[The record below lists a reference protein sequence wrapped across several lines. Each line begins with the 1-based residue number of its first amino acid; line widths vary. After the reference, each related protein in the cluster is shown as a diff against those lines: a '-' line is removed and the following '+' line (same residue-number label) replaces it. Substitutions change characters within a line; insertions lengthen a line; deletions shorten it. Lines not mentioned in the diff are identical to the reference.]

1 MDDMPIMEPLG
12 GDWVDMC
19 VAAAWMVLNAPVRLA
34 SCVFAQ
40 SWGVMLYAASAC
52 IHVYLIYFSLR
63 VEVEHALEKLFE
75 LAYPCI
81 AHDDI
86 QPSPSLHHLG
96 HQLLPRLGIA
106 HVAGHLGEPLL
117 CLLLTAEYARCLFE
131 KRLELLRR
139 FRVAE
144 VVNRDIGAVREVGK
158 CDGASNARYAACY
171 GCRFAVEELCRI

>member
-96 HQLLPRLGIA
+96 
-106 HVAGHLGEPLL
+106 EPLL